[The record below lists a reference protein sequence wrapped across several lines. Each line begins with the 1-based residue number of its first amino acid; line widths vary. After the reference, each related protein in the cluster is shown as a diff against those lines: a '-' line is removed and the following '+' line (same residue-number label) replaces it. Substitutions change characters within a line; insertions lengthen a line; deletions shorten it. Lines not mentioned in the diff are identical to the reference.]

1 LLPISPQGEAMRNIV
16 FFIPSP
22 VLVVTL
28 IVFSFL
34 AGPLVAQQNLEFQ
47 QLPKEVRDLAIEVR
61 ASCKEADPDRKFD
74 DMQGIQILSLS
85 GDRSRDIVVDNEELC
100 GAHMAGFNCSNHGCD
115 LTIFKETSRGLW
127 RKIFEDHL
135 HSKYLAIDWETMR
148 LQLMIVSIY
157 AGDPRCQPDPKK
169 EYTSGKSCNLIV
181 TYRNNN
187 WNWERIR

>member
-1 LLPISPQGEAMRNIV
+1 MRNLV
-16 FFIPSP
+16 FFILSP
-22 VLVVTL
+22 VLVVAL
-28 IVFSFL
+28 VVFLFS

-61 ASCKEADPDRKFD
+61 ESCKEADPDRKFD

-100 GAHMAGFNCSNHGCD
+100 GTHMAGFNCSNRGCD
-115 LTIFKETSRGLW
+115 LRIFKETSKGQW
-127 RKIFEDHL
+127 RRIFEDHL
-135 HSKYLAIDWETMR
+135 YSKYLAIDWETMR

-157 AGDPRCQPDPKK
+157 AGDPRCQPDSKK

-181 TYRNNN
+181 TYRNND
-187 WNWERIR
+187 WNWQRIR